1 MIVYIAARIFAEL
14 YGYGWPLH
22 GEVQSLL
29 ATASVGEFIVVSLF
43 AAGFLVQW
51 LTGRKGGRR

>member
-43 AAGFLVQW
+43 SVVALCQW
-51 LTGRKGGRR
+51 LGNRKGGRK